1 MPPKYIGAIMAGQGL
16 AGLGSN
22 LLRAATLR
30 IWPSEDD
37 PSNAFRGSLAMFI
50 FGAIVMVI
58 CALAQLFLRKNKFSK
73 FYLKPY
79 SGYRQ
84 TMDAT
89 PIMIR
94 KES

>member
-1 MPPKYIGAIMAGQGL
+1 
-16 AGLGSN
+16 
-22 LLRAATLR
+22 
-30 IWPSEDD
+30 
-37 PSNAFRGSLAMFI
+37 MFI